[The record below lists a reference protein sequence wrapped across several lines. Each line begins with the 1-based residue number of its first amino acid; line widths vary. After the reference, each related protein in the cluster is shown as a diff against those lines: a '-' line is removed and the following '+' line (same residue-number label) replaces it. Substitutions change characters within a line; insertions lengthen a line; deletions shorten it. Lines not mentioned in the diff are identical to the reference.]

1 VSNPYGVSLPLVEL
15 GYVIGSGGQRIVD
28 GTAKPSGSL
37 EAGTRFG
44 PLALPFKHSGK
55 APISR

>member
-1 VSNPYGVSLPLVEL
+1 MGAVMRGVCP
-15 GYVIGSGGQRIVD
+15 RFVD